1 MPERRGHLTIGEA
14 KRQPVLVIH
23 GTAGS
28 AMGRVAESFAD
39 ELFAPV
45 KPLDAT
51 KCFNILPNTVGARN
65 SSKPSDGLRE
75 EFPAYTIIDMVNAQH
90 ALVSDHL
97 KIPHLRL
104 VMGNSMGGMGTWT
117 WGTEYP
123 DYMKAVVPMASVPD
137 PMSGSNWMMRRMV
150 IDSVRNDPAGRAATT
165 PNNRRNCV
173 SPAHGLRW
181 QRSGAKSACRSWVR
195 TMKWRMPLSISAW
208 RTSRSDND
216 APLIGG
222 AAARANDRFNHLL
235 WVPCCTRL
243 GPLPA
248 LHVYEQRK
256 MLSDDRMAA
265 LAQCCMCRAAL
276 QSGRLPPL
284 ANTMTT

>member
-1 MPERRGHLTIGEA
+1 
-14 KRQPVLVIH
+14 
-23 GTAGS
+23 
-28 AMGRVAESFAD
+28 
-39 ELFAPV
+39 
-45 KPLDAT
+45 
-51 KCFNILPNTVGARN
+51 
-65 SSKPSDGLRE
+65 
-75 EFPAYTIIDMVNAQH
+75 
-90 ALVSDHL
+90 
-97 KIPHLRL
+97 
-104 VMGNSMGGMGTWT
+104 
-117 WGTEYP
+117 
-123 DYMKAVVPMASVPD
+123 MASVPD

-181 QRSGAKSACRSWVR
+181 QRSGAKSACRSWLR

-248 LHVYEQRK
+248 LTRPTSRTFKANSEGSNTVPRRADATPIQPQSRVPESCSFARPYKLNTELTWSSGPENIGPER
-256 MLSDDRMAA
+256 ML
-265 LAQCCMCRAAL
+265 L
-276 QSGRLPPL
+276 GPL
-284 ANTMTT
+284 APVPALILCRITPENNGKIRPKPDRENAFARATGGRNATAVEPSPPKSLI